1 MIIALVLVGY
11 AALLATVGARRLER
25 SGWPAR
31 APRLGILTWQVLAVS
46 VLVAAVLGGLALAV
60 STAPVSGNLAGWL
73 RACVMALR
81 AQYATPGGAAAG
93 ASGVVLA
100 TAIVARVGWCVAV
113 TLRSAARSRGRQRE
127 ALAVL
132 GRAEAGLAGVTVVDS
147 PLPVAYCLAGRRGRV
162 VVSQSALAAL
172 TGEQLRAVLAHEQ
185 THLRERHDL
194 ANAVA
199 VGLARAFPRLLVF
212 SAGAR
217 QTARLAEMRA
227 DDAAARSTHR
237 LEVADALLTLA
248 AGKAPAAALGAGGPG
263 AGERVRRMIT
273 GTVPLARVHRWGA
286 LGAATAMLLAPLLL
300 VASPAAVAA
309 QQNYCPNTPTVTTHA
324 ATVIALAPGALGRT
338 P

>member
-1 MIIALVLVGY
+1 MIVALALVGY
-11 AALLATVGARRLER
+11 AALLATLGARWLER
-25 SGWPAR
+25 AGWTLR
-31 APRLGILTWQVLAVS
+31 APRLGILAWQVLAVS

-100 TAIVARVGWCVAV
+100 LAILARIAWCLVV
-113 TLRSAARSRGRQRE
+113 TLRSAARSRARQRE

-147 PLPVAYCLAGRRGRV
+147 PLPVAYCLPGRGRRV
-162 VVSQSALAAL
+162 VVSESALAAL
-172 TGEQLRAVLAHEQ
+172 TGEQLRAVLAHERA
-185 THLRERHDL
+185 HLRERHDL

-199 VGLARAFPRLLVF
+199 AALARAFPRLPVF

-217 QTARLAEMRA
+217 QIARLAEMRA

-237 LEVADALLTLA
+237 FEVADALLTLA

-263 AGERVRRMIT
+263 AGERVRRLIA
-273 GTVPLARVHRWGA
+273 GTVPLGRVRRWGT
-286 LGAATAMLLAPLLL
+286 LGAVAGLLLAPLLL
-300 VASPAAVAA
+300 VAAPAAVAA
-309 QQNYCPNTPTVTTHA
+309 QLNYCPTAPTAHA
-324 ATVIALAPGALGRT
+324 SSTVERAPGASTGI
-338 P
+338 